1 MMQENPPIDVA
12 KNNSFR
18 LFRNDSFGKVRTVII
33 GDEPY
38 FVGKDV
44 AEALGYSNQT
54 KAVITHV
61 DERDRLLQKF
71 HDGGQVR
78 SMTVINESGL
88 YALVLSSHKE
98 DAKDFKYW
106 ITSEVLPEIRR
117 SGTYTVKRRYPYN
130 NYGPG
135 KQYSNYPA
143 RYGSNT
149 ETILNAVAETLSKIR
164 INIDVNVHYPDNQ
177 PKIEQ
182 KSQDNPVYDERIKML
197 EDKLDKLID
206 ALGGVEEKNEIKD
219 EQPTNLPETTNSNGV
234 KYYSPTYIAQ
244 QLGLV
249 TVSGNPHA
257 VLVSGVARLLGIRTS
272 GAESYCDGLVK
283 IFPFTIVNNSNECS
297 NGYYTMFS
305 DEAIDMIIDK
315 LNEIWNESYKEEFY
329 KINYLNHHKGDFK
342 CSYIRVGKTRYHL
355 GKRYIDKT
363 KPMKNEKV
371 KSVG

>member
-54 KAVITHV
+54 KAVVTHV

-98 DAKDFKYW
+98 DAKEFKYW
-106 ITSEVLPEIRR
+106 ITSEVLPEIRH

-130 NYGPG
+130 NYGSG
-135 KQYSNYPA
+135 RQYSNYPA
-143 RYGSNT
+143 RYGNNT

-182 KSQDNPVYDERIKML
+182 KIQDNPAYDERIKAL
-197 EDKLDKLID
+197 EDKLGTLID
-206 ALGGVEEKNEIKD
+206 ALGGVDEKNETKD
-219 EQPTNLPETTNSNGV
+219 EKPAYLPEATNSNGV
-234 KYYSPTYIAQ
+234 KYYSPTYVAQ
-244 QLGLV
+244 QIGLV

-257 VLVSGVARLLGIRTS
+257 TLISGIARLLGIRTS

-283 IFPFTIVNNSNECS
+283 IVPFTVINGCNKYS

-315 LNEIWNESYKEEFY
+315 LNEIWAESYEEEFY
-329 KINYLNHHKGDFK
+329 KTNSHGHQKGDFK
-342 CSYIRVGKTRYHL
+342 CSYLKVGKTRYHL

-363 KPMKNEKV
+363 KPLNSEAIE
-371 KSVG
+371 SVG

>member
-143 RYGSNT
+143 RYGNNT

-164 INIDVNVHYPDNQ
+164 INIDVVL
-177 PKIEQ
+177 I
-182 KSQDNPVYDERIKML
+182 
-197 EDKLDKLID
+197 KLI
-206 ALGGVEEKNEIKD
+206 
-219 EQPTNLPETTNSNGV
+219 
-234 KYYSPTYIAQ
+234 
-244 QLGLV
+244 
-249 TVSGNPHA
+249 
-257 VLVSGVARLLGIRTS
+257 
-272 GAESYCDGLVK
+272 
-283 IFPFTIVNNSNECS
+283 VNQCS
-297 NGYYTMFS
+297 NQIVDACDSMNVTSEMKVDIIFWFNDSFS
-305 DEAIDMIIDK
+305 SSGSSSFDTEDWA
-315 LNEIWNESYKEEFY
+315 
-329 KINYLNHHKGDFK
+329 
-342 CSYIRVGKTRYHL
+342 
-355 GKRYIDKT
+355 
-363 KPMKNEKV
+363 
-371 KSVG
+371 

>member
-1 MMQENPPIDVA
+1 MLQENPPIDVS

-18 LFRNDSFGKVRTVII
+18 LFKNDSFGRVRTVII
-33 GDEPY
+33 NDEPY
-38 FVGKDV
+38 FVGKDI
-44 AEALGYSNQT
+44 AEALGYSNQA
-54 KAVITHV
+54 KAIATHV
-61 DERDRLLQKF
+61 NEKDRFIQKF

-88 YALVLSSHKE
+88 YSLILSSHKE
-98 DAKDFKYW
+98 DAKEFKYW

-117 SGTYTVKRRYPYN
+117 SGTYTVKRKYPAN
-130 NYGPG
+130 NYNPG
-135 KQYSNYPA
+135 KQYGNYPT
-143 RYGSNT
+143 RYGDNT
-149 ETILNAVAETLSKIR
+149 EFILNAIAETLSKIR

-182 KSQDNPVYDERIKML
+182 KIQDDPVYDERIKML
-197 EDKLDKLID
+197 ENKLDKLID
-206 ALGGVEEKNEIKD
+206 ALGGVEEKNENENEKIS
-219 EQPTNLPETTNSNGV
+219 LHETINSNGI

-257 VLVSGVARLLGIRTS
+257 ALVNGIARLLGIRTG

-283 IFPFTIVNNSNECS
+283 IFPFTIINSSNECS

-315 LNEIWNESYKEEFY
+315 LNEIWNESYREEFY
-329 KINYLNHHKGDFK
+329 KINYLSHHKGDFK
-342 CSYIRVGKTRYHL
+342 CSYIKVGKTRYHL